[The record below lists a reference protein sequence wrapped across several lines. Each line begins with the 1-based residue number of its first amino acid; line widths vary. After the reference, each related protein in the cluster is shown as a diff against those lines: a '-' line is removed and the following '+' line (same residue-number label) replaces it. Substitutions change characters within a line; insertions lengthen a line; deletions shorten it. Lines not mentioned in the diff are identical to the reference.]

1 MTKITSRGIFKGDP
15 VIWTVFFF
23 LCIISLIEVYS
34 AASTLTYKTKFWMP
48 LVQQAMYLGLGTF
61 LVILIHNIPCRFF
74 KTIPLPGLPA
84 ICLMLI
90 FVLFFSE
97 KVNEGAR
104 WINVFGFQFQPS
116 ELAKGIVVVSVA
128 LCLSFNQKEEGADPR
143 AFKIILVI
151 TGFVC
156 LLIFSENFSTAA
168 ILFAV
173 VMMMMFV
180 GRIPMKRLLALL
192 GVIFGTIAVAFILL
206 VSIPKDS
213 KFFDTLPRMK
223 TWATR
228 VQNFGKDSKPEDP
241 AKFQLQEHAQ
251 VGHAK
256 IAIATSGFLGKGPG
270 KSVERDFLS
279 QAYSDFIYAII
290 IEEFGLLG
298 GGIVLLLYIILLF
311 RSAIIARRCER
322 NFPAFLI
329 LGLALLIV
337 FQAFINMGV
346 AVGLLPVTGQNLPLI
361 SRGGTSIVCTSIY
374 IGMML
379 SVSRYAQ
386 KTKKKNKAAIA
397 SEENDEEIE
406 E

>member
-1 MTKITSRGIFKGDP
+1 MMLGMGTVVAIIT
-15 VIWTVFFF
+15 
-23 LCIISLIEVYS
+23 
-34 AASTLTYKTKFWMP
+34 
-48 LVQQAMYLGLGTF
+48 
-61 LVILIHNIPCRFF
+61 HNIPCRYF
-74 KTIPLPGLPA
+74 KTIPLPGLPV
-84 ICLMLI
+84 ICLMLL

-104 WINVFGFQFQPS
+104 WISILGFQFQPS
-116 ELAKGIVVVSVA
+116 ELAKGIVVISVA

-173 VMMMMFV
+173 VIIMMFI
-180 GRIPMKRLLALL
+180 GRIPIKRLLALI
-192 GVIFGTIAVAFILL
+192 GVIVGAAAFGFILL

-213 KFFDTLPRMK
+213 GIVKVIPRIE
-223 TWATR
+223 TW
-228 VQNFGKDSKPEDP
+228 QNRILRHGGDSKPENP
-241 AKFQLQEHAQ
+241 ADYQLQEHAQ

-256 IAIATSGFLGKGPG
+256 IAVATSGIIGKGPG

-298 GGIVLLLYIILLF
+298 GGIVLMLYIILLF
-311 RSAIIARRCER
+311 RAAIIARRCER

-361 SRGGTSIVCTSIY
+361 SRGGTSIVCTSFY

-386 KTKKKNKAAIA
+386 KKKKSRDSIPA
-397 SEENDEEIE
+397 EDEDGNDADMADAGSMN
-406 E
+406 